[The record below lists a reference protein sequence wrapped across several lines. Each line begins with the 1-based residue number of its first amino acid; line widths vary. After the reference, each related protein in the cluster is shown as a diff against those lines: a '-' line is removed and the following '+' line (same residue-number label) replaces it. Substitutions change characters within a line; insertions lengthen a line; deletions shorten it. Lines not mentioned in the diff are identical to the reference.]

1 MTKPQGKPKYSH
13 SDSVAALFDQ
23 LQQAAPAASGWLEA
37 LHRRALRKDTG
48 WKVDADAY
56 VHGLTAAGAI
66 THEAADACRA
76 SLAGCLGSNPGWRE
90 FLLPIA
96 WIALVAAV
104 AVTCRALASDMTM
117 LATLVVLTAV
127 AGGLWASTRPWLD
140 RRNDP
145 RQKRWERSFVIGT
158 CALMVPVLTYLIPLL
173 VGLVIQHV
181 SIQQFNADRAAF
193 VADPQG
199 FPLLRKLAREQYGLE
214 VVLGDAYQ
222 SWASTTV
229 NLPNASVASMALRP
243 GYCQLSMHRANV
255 LRGFEPV
262 GHVDR
267 GRWVQGVMM
276 HEFAHCLDGSR
287 DMPAFGQ
294 HIIGTRSLAPMD
306 ATNVQDIQ
314 GFLDAGTTQAT
325 QLWREA
331 VADTFAVGYWKL
343 TAPADAGDLVASLRR
358 KRADAH
364 LDTTHA
370 TMCWINHAE
379 NAALPA
385 STADLFRWADQLRAS
400 APCKLPK
407 PAPKKLT
414 RLQQWMK
421 DWL

>member
-1 MTKPQGKPKYSH
+1 M
-13 SDSVAALFDQ
+13 
-23 LQQAAPAASGWLEA
+23 
-37 LHRRALRKDTG
+37 
-48 WKVDADAY
+48 
-56 VHGLTAAGAI
+56 
-66 THEAADACRA
+66 
-76 SLAGCLGSNPGWRE
+76 
-90 FLLPIA
+90 
-96 WIALVAAV
+96 
-104 AVTCRALASDMTM
+104 
-117 LATLVVLTAV
+117 
-127 AGGLWASTRPWLD
+127 
-140 RRNDP
+140 
-145 RQKRWERSFVIGT
+145 
-158 CALMVPVLTYLIPLL
+158 
-173 VGLVIQHV
+173 
-181 SIQQFNADRAAF
+181 
-193 VADPQG
+193 
-199 FPLLRKLAREQYGLE
+199 
-214 VVLGDAYQ
+214 
-222 SWASTTV
+222 

-414 RLQQWMK
+414 RLQQWVK